1 MTKNYHRPN
10 KKNNFKSRS
19 ALETFVIQYKEPEIK
34 ENKSF
39 KLAFGRDMILQVY
52 MDIEWNDIIDR
63 RNRLAINTNAKINEK
78 RIPHKYKVGDKI
90 FIILKDISEYG
101 AKLNKR
107 KEGPYK
113 IVKVYKNGTVRIQ
126 RGSYRETLSID
137 RIKPFFERT
146 VTETV

>member
-1 MTKNYHRPN
+1 MG
-10 KKNNFKSRS
+10 SQS

-113 IVKVYKNGTVRIQ
+113 IVKVYKNVLFE
-126 RGSYRETLSID
+126 SREVAIVKPYLLIVSNPFLSAQ
-137 RIKPFFERT
+137 
-146 VTETV
+146 